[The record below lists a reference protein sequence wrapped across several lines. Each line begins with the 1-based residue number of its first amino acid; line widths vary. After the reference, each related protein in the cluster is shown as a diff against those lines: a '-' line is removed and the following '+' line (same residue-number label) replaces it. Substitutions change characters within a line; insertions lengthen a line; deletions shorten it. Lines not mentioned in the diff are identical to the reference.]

1 MDFTPEKF
9 RVVPSVRV
17 RMPLPS
23 AFLETLATPAL
34 VEATAVP
41 YSTTSF
47 TAVLSSSSTNW
58 REISSPPDQTTS

>member
-1 MDFTPEKF
+1 
-9 RVVPSVRV
+9 
-17 RMPLPS
+17 MPLPS